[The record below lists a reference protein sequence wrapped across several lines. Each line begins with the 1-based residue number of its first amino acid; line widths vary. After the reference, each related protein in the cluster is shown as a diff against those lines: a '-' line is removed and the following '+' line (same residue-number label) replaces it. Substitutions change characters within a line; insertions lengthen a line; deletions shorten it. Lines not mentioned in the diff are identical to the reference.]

1 MNNFLKAY
9 SIKQVLSVHAL
20 IVFRIVCFL
29 VDEIIV
35 LKVEL
40 ASLKLLTNLKIL
52 SVTLCK
58 DPKAA
63 IDT

>member
-1 MNNFLKAY
+1 MKAY
-9 SIKQVLSVHAL
+9 SIKWVLSVHAL
-20 IVFRIVCFL
+20 IVFRIVGFL
-29 VDEIIV
+29 VDEIII

-40 ASLKLLTNLKIL
+40 ASLKLLTKLKIL

-58 DPKAA
+58 DPKTA